1 MSIAYAELETAPQS
15 ERFMPRTSATRAAL
29 FHCLIVSDNE
39 ERRMFLTEAART
51 AGWEV
56 AAYDEATAASAAAH
70 RTRFSLS
77 IVDLDGLEA
86 GMASGFRTLAD
97 HLSTGSQT
105 LLVVCG
111 TAGNPLEEIWARQL
125 GVWLYL
131 AGVDPSCDVTS
142 LCGEAKQV
150 VEKLAPHGKP
160 AYARTA

>member
-1 MSIAYAELETAPQS
+1 MSIAFAELETATHS
-15 ERFMPRTSATRAAL
+15 EPFVPRTSTTRAAL
-29 FHCLIVSDNE
+29 LHCLIVSE
-39 ERRMFLTEAART
+39 SAERRAFLAQAAEE
-51 AGWEV
+51 AGWKV
-56 AAYDEATAASAAAH
+56 AAYADASSASVAAN
-70 RTRFSLS
+70 RFRHELS
-77 IVDLDGLEA
+77 IVDLDGLEPGA
-86 GMASGFRTLAD
+86 ASGFRTLTEQQ
-97 HLSTGSQT
+97 STGSQT